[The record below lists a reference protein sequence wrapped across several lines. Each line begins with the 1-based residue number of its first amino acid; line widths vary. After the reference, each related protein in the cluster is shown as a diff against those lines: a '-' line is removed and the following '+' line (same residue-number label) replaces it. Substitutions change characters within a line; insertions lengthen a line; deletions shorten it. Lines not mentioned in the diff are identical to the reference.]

1 MQIPSG
7 FVKVSSLEIKD
18 YTERFTETG
27 ELLRSAFLQGPSAS
41 VREYGEI
48 KIELKSEDSEEPSKE
63 ETKPD
68 NKSAEQSN
76 KEQQSSEKPSGETQS
91 AEKSSSDNA
100 QPGKESF
107 SIFNSYYNLRKIMEA
122 DDDAGKSVSKAGK
135 EQTKP
140 IPSDNG
146 DKKKFTPGEIIQV
159 RSLLKENGCTI
170 WDVQIDKNVQD
181 NTVNQI
187 KTLFKNNK
195 FRDAYNIASKSVEG
209 QGFTVLSA
217 STYINKNDSCHAPFM
232 GYCRFGFDAGT
243 KGDAS
248 DHTVCIAVAPLDA
261 KTMKPK
267 EKTVFTAIY
276 DITGD
281 ISGGQIDAL
290 KSISDK
296 DGTDDNED
304 RWSSEPEAE
313 KNITDDISKY
323 LHDNFKTAGDSKM
336 FDDFVTA
343 KKFVGEKLKDGSLQF
358 NSDKSTSV
366 ANYASKLGDSFIH
379 Y

>member
-27 ELLRSAFLQGPSAS
+27 ELLRSAFLQGPSTS
-41 VREYGEI
+41 VKEYGEI
-48 KIELKSEDSEEPSKE
+48 KIELKSEDSEEQSKE

-68 NKSAEQSN
+68 DNNAEQSN

-122 DDDAGKSVSKAGK
+122 DDAGKSASKAGK

-140 IPSDNG
+140 VPNDSDN
-146 DKKKFTPGEIIQV
+146 KKKFTPGEIIQV

-181 NTVNQI
+181 NVVNQI

-195 FRDAYNIASKSVEG
+195 FSDAYNIASKSVEG
-209 QGFTVLSA
+209 QGFIVLSA
-217 STYINKNDSCHAPFM
+217 STYINKNDPCHAPFM

-243 KGDAS
+243 KDDAS

-281 ISGGQIDAL
+281 ISGGQLDTL
-290 KSISDK
+290 KNIFGNDNDK
-296 DGTDDNED
+296 DSED
-304 RWSSEPEAE
+304 RWGSEPEGE
-313 KNITDDISKY
+313 KSITDDISKF

-336 FDDFVTA
+336 FDDFVAA
-343 KKFVGEKLKDGSLQF
+343 KKFVSEKLTDGSLQF

-366 ANYASKLGDSFIH
+366 ANYASKLGDNFIH